1 VNRRSE
7 TPSCSFLFFSNTLPA
22 LIKTSIGIV
31 YFGVSAFPFSK
42 YSFFEKM
49 QLRIYFSLF
58 QNSFLEIYQI

>member
-7 TPSCSFLFFSNTLPA
+7 TTSFSFLFFSKTLLA
-22 LIKTSIGIV
+22 LNKISIG
-31 YFGVSAFPFSK
+31 GVNKGTVAFPFSK